1 MHVERSNVCIKGF
14 PVLGVR
20 GMSACSS
27 MTGTKPESSA
37 TPSVTVHT
45 IPVSSSTGWL
55 KRRSMTFRGIPRRPT
70 ICWEEFYLPLLFPS
84 WLRGLACASPEP
96 FEGTDSGSSNSSG
109 ALPSAHRWLPLGVP
123 PASVLCAD
131 FSLPPRAV
139 GLHPA
144 PPWFGEIRRLP
155 ATAHCVT
162 RSSWMRGVPSPS
174 T

>member
-1 MHVERSNVCIKGF
+1 VQLHDDYKARIISYT
-14 PVLGVR
+14 
-20 GMSACSS
+20 STHS
-27 MTGTKPESSA
+27 
-37 TPSVTVHT
+37 HT

-55 KRRSMTFRGIPRRPT
+55 KRRSMTFRGNPRRPT

-139 GLHPA
+139 GSHPA
-144 PPWFGEIRRLP
+144 PPWFGEIRRPP
-155 ATAHCVT
+155 ATAHRVT
-162 RSSWMRGVPSPS
+162 RSFWSAACRLPQRGSPAS
-174 T
+174 ALAPLAGHPA